1 MGKVNPELKNIIE
14 AGLLAAGEALSI
26 EKMLGMF
33 PEESRPTKDEVKA
46 VLEALEQDYA
56 KGGIELKRV
65 DRSWRFQTQQ
75 KYAEYVGR
83 LTAEKPPRYSRA
95 LLETLAII
103 VYRQPVTRGEI
114 EEIRGVSVSSDII
127 KTLLGRE
134 WIKQVGT
141 KDVPG
146 HPALFGTT
154 TAFLEHFSLS
164 SLSDL
169 PPLAEL
175 RDLGMISAELDHRLG
190 TMLPGESHPVQG
202 SLVPPPDQALAEE
215 AEADVEA
222 LADVGSAA
230 GK

>member
-1 MGKVNPELKNIIE
+1 MGKVNTELKNIIE
-14 AGLLAAGEALSI
+14 AALLAAGEPLTV
-26 EKMLGMF
+26 EKMQGVF
-33 PEESRPTKDEVKA
+33 PEDSRPTKDEIKT

-56 KGGIELKRV
+56 EGGIELKKI
-65 DRSWRFQTQQ
+65 DRSWRFQTRQ

-154 TAFLEHFSLS
+154 KEFLEHFSLT

-175 RDLGMISAELDHRLG
+175 RDLGSISAELDQRLG
-190 TMLPGESHPVQG
+190 TLLPGESHPLPLETP
-202 SLVPPPDQALAEE
+202 SPAEMLAEE

-222 LADVGSAA
+222 LADVHSAA